1 MATSSEKIASKS
13 KLLSLVEE
21 AEQLTRDL
29 LETTTTARQKIVHP
43 DDPQIMEMLLK
54 KNEELEA
61 TLKETEVHREKKKEI
76 ECLQEEVDKRD
87 EDIKQLQK
95 QLKEA
100 EHVLST
106 ALYQAKEKLKAIG
119 RANKGALSV
128 EQLIKYAHRI
138 SATNSVAAPLTW
150 APGDPRRPYPTD
162 LEIRMGILSRLNN
175 LPGGGSGV
183 NQEGDQNAGSA
194 ETWQPSS
201 ELTVSLNLSSGI
213 SNTNGKGFDL
223 GQNKE
228 NEDVDVMSSDSE
240 SSSSSGSP

>member
-1 MATSSEKIASKS
+1 MASNEKFASKS

-21 AEQLTRDL
+21 AEKLTRDL
-29 LETTTTARQKIVHP
+29 LDTTSTARQKIVHP

-61 TLKETEVHREKKKEI
+61 TLKETEVHREKKREI
-76 ECLQEEVDKRD
+76 ESLQEEVDKRD

-106 ALYQAKEKLKAIG
+106 ALYQAKEKLKAID

-138 SATNSVAAPLTW
+138 SATNSVAAPQTW
-150 APGDPRRPYPTD
+150 TAGDPRRPYPTD
-162 LEIRMGILSRLNN
+162 LEIRMGILGRLSN
-175 LPGGGSGV
+175 LPVAPGSSA
-183 NQEGDQNAGSA
+183 EGDPNSSSVD
-194 ETWQPSS
+194 TWQPSS
-201 ELTVSLNLSSGI
+201 ELSVSLHLASGI
-213 SNTNGKGFDL
+213 SSSNGKGFEL

-228 NEDVDVMSSDSE
+228 NEDVEVMSSDSE